1 MQHKFLTMKDAS
13 INVTLPF
20 AALAI
25 GDVQQLIRSIVADE
39 VRKVIPHVE
48 PTKPTPD
55 AMTVDQVLPFLS
67 EQGLPTTKKTL
78 YNWIFRGVIPY
89 KHIGRRVAFSRKELL
104 SWIESRTV
112 RSGDRRAAAALR
124 ISESANRK

>member
-67 EQGLPTTKKTL
+67 EQGLPTTKKRC
-78 YNWIFRGVIPY
+78 I
-89 KHIGRRVAFSRKELL
+89 IGFF
-104 SWIESRTV
+104 
-112 RSGDRRAAAALR
+112 AALFPTS
-124 ISESANRK
+124 ISGGA

>member
-89 KHIGRRVAFSRKELL
+89 KHIGRA
-104 SWIESRTV
+104 
-112 RSGDRRAAAALR
+112 RSIFPKRAAVVDRIPYRPFGRQAGRCCIAYLR
-124 ISESANRK
+124 ECKS

>member
-13 INVTLPF
+13 INETLPF

-39 VRKVIPHVE
+39 MRKVIPHVE
-48 PTKPTPD
+48 PTPD

-67 EQGLPTTKKTL
+67 EQGLPTTKKRC
-78 YNWIFRGVIPY
+78 I
-89 KHIGRRVAFSRKELL
+89 IGFF
-104 SWIESRTV
+104 
-112 RSGDRRAAAALR
+112 AALFPTS
-124 ISESANRK
+124 ISGGA